1 MMRSR
6 DVDWGIRRRGRAWVK
21 NALERW
27 ELTPRKIE
35 MVSGKLF
42 YNDEQRLMM
51 LGMLLENLG
60 VDAAVRMGDPN
71 IWREAIEALPKR

>member
-1 MMRSR
+1 MLWSAGNLRP
-6 DVDWGIRRRGRAWVK
+6 
-21 NALERW
+21 E
-27 ELTPRKIE
+27 KIE